1 MHRKRLLRA
10 LLVLCAVLCV
20 LWVRSLDGTLLSPAP
35 SHLLLDRHGKYLGE
49 VPGEG
54 DALGFWD
61 APAVLPDRIV
71 AATMEAE
78 DRHLFEHAGVYWP
91 SVARAAYQDVRALRI
106 VSGASTVAMQVS
118 RMQHPA
124 GRSLSQKV
132 RELVEAHLLVR
143 QNGALAVLRQYLRL
157 APYGHR
163 VRGVT
168 RAARL
173 YFDKPVE
180 DLSWRQAAFLAA
192 LPQMPGRMDP
202 FDRDGLVRASARAA
216 RILRGLNTR
225 GVIDDAALAQALG
238 SDLGLVPEPRRTPEA
253 LHATLAWSQDLAA
266 RPETTSTATLD
277 VDVQVQAARILKQHA
292 QALADDGAGNA
303 AALVVD
309 LPTGEVLAYVGS
321 TDYFDGA
328 HHGAIDYVQTR
339 RSPGSALKPFVYAL
353 GLAQGKFTA
362 ATELPDT
369 PLDLQTS
376 DGLAYLPENISHTFL
391 GPMLLREALGN
402 SRNIPAMRVLEQV
415 GVETSLRWFERAGVK
430 KISWQPDAYGLGLA
444 IGTLP
449 VTLEELV
456 GLYGAV
462 ANDGQSLPLRRFVD
476 DPAAPPQALL
486 PRTTAQLVRH
496 MLSDAL
502 ARRPSFPAGGPLD
515 FDYAVAIKTGTSQ
528 GHRDAWA
535 VGFSDRLLVGVWVG
549 NHDQRRMNQLTGSRG
564 AAQAVHQIL
573 DALTPARRAEQARRA
588 AFAPPEGFVARTV
601 CTLSGR
607 LATDDCSHH
616 KVEYFAAGTEPT
628 TGCPFHAR
636 VKLDRRNG
644 LRAGPSCPTQFVE
657 TRALIDLPEA
667 YDAWA
672 RRLHLAL
679 APRAHSPLCPEE
691 RASESVSVAVREPQD
706 HARFLMDPDAP
717 PALSTVQLR
726 AHVTPPDAQVV
737 WLVDGTPFA
746 TVGYPFEARWPL
758 SPGTHTIVA
767 ALAHQSTAS
776 KPVTVHVGR

>member
-1 MHRKRLLRA
+1 
-10 LLVLCAVLCV
+10 
-20 LWVRSLDGTLLSPAP
+20 
-35 SHLLLDRHGKYLGE
+35 
-49 VPGEG
+49 
-54 DALGFWD
+54 
-61 APAVLPDRIV
+61 
-71 AATMEAE
+71 
-78 DRHLFEHAGVYWP
+78 
-91 SVARAAYQDVRALRI
+91 
-106 VSGASTVAMQVS
+106 
-118 RMQHPA
+118 
-124 GRSLSQKV
+124 
-132 RELVEAHLLVR
+132 
-143 QNGALAVLRQYLRL
+143 
-157 APYGHR
+157 
-163 VRGVT
+163 
-168 RAARL
+168 
-173 YFDKPVE
+173 
-180 DLSWRQAAFLAA
+180 
-192 LPQMPGRMDP
+192 MDP